1 MTFATAALLVAWLA
15 IVLLALGLAGLM
27 RQLAEL
33 HRSIATGAAPS
44 GTGRGGAAPALRG
57 LAIPRSGDLAR
68 IRPEGGGL
76 ILFVSPGC
84 SSCAATLDAI
94 SAAPM
99 HGQLV
104 VASSGPCPE
113 QGIPSG
119 AVCVSDT
126 LPLMERLGVPGTPY
140 LIDVDHEGVIAA
152 SMLPQDID
160 QVRALLAARRP
171 TSAGGNPR

>member
-1 MTFATAALLVAWLA
+1 MTFTTAALLVAWLA

-33 HRSIATGAAPS
+33 HRSMATGVAP
-44 GTGRGGAAPALRG
+44 GGAAPALRG

-94 SAAPM
+94 SAAPV

-126 LPLMERLGVPGTPY
+126 APLMERLGVPGTPY
-140 LIDVDHEGVIAA
+140 LIDVDHDGVIAA

-171 TSAGGNPR
+171 TSTGGTPR